1 MYEKSR
7 GRSPYRGGSSRR
19 GRGSCPSSL
28 ERFRLIAVG
37 LPAEVGVRARAQSF
51 IVIVIQWH
59 PRITQP
65 ILSSYSESTD
75 VERD

>member
-1 MYEKSR
+1 MSEWSR
-7 GRSPYRGGSSRR
+7 GRSPYRGGTSRR
-19 GRGSCPSSL
+19 GRGSCPSGL
-28 ERFRLIAVG
+28 ERVRLIAVG

-51 IVIVIQWH
+51 IVIVNQWH